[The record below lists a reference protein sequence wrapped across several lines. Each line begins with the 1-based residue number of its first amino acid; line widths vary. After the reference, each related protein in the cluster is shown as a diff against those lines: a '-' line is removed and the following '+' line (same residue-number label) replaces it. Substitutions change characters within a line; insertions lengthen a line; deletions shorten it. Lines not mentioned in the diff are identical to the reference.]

1 MIRAVVFDIGGVMVQ
16 ICHEWQLAADT
27 AGVKTRNTDPG
38 RLVQYAPIDAYQKG
52 SLSFDDYTLQLSG
65 FLGCTQDEAAH
76 IHACIL
82 RSEYPGLYEFLTELK
97 AAGLTL
103 ACLSNT
109 AAEHWAEMAKP
120 ERFPSFTLLDQKFGS
135 HLEMLNK
142 PDPKIYQSAARKL
155 GLEPHEILFFDDH
168 GMNVEGAKACGWE
181 SELIDSSGDTPSQMR
196 NILRS
201 RGIL

>member
-1 MIRAVVFDIGGVMVQ
+1 MIRAVVFDIGGVLVQ

-27 AGVKTRNTDPG
+27 AGVKITNENPG

-52 SLSFDDYTLQLSG
+52 SLSFAEYTSQLG
-65 FLGCTQDEAAH
+65 EFLGCSQEEAAH
-76 IHACIL
+76 VHGCIL
-82 RSEYPGLYEFLTELK
+82 RAEYPGLYDFMAELK
-97 AAGLTL
+97 AKGLTL

-120 ERFPSFTLLDQKFGS
+120 ERFPSFAFLDHKFGS

-142 PDPKIYQSAARKL
+142 PDPKIYESAARQM
-155 GLEPHEILFFDDH
+155 GFEPAEILFFDDH
-168 GMNVEGAKACGWE
+168 MMNVEGARNCGWE
-181 SELIDSSGDTPSQMR
+181 SEFVDSSGDTPSQMR
-196 NILRS
+196 KILQE